1 MPVSSR
7 PLAWITPLLLVLLT
21 GPAGAAELEEAEAL
35 FRAGKYDECARVAAE
50 EIAGVEGW
58 SERWRVLKVSAEMQ
72 RGRYAEAM
80 DSLHRAI
87 RRFPAS
93 IPLRLLAHDV
103 YRYNG
108 RQEDV
113 PQVME
118 DLERVVMGS
127 PQRFATP
134 EGRVALGRYFLL
146 RRPTRARSST
156 SFTTSPSRKSP
167 R

>member
-1 MPVSSR
+1 M
-7 PLAWITPLLLVLLT
+7 
-21 GPAGAAELEEAEAL
+21 E
-35 FRAGKYDECARVAAE
+35 
-50 EIAGVEGW
+50 
-58 SERWRVLKVSAEMQ
+58 

-80 DSLHRAI
+80 DSLQRAI

-93 IPLRLLAHDV
+93 IPLRLLARDV

-113 PQVME
+113 PQLME

-146 RRPTRARSST
+146 RSAD
-156 SFTTSPSRKSP
+156 SRKVLDLFYDVAIKQKP
-167 R
+167 G